1 VDIQMLKDRELV
13 TLLVGEKTAA
23 KLYRGSLLSLL
34 FGDNDHR
41 PHPKLSAALEFS
53 TRLLYEQTVRGPPIT
68 HPKEMGKY
76 LSMHFIGKQHEV
88 FVVVFLDTQH
98 RVLAVEEM
106 FRGTIDSAE
115 VHPREVVRAALRRNA
130 AACVFAHNHPSGNP
144 EPSSGDRALTI
155 RLKQALALVEVR
167 VLDHLVVAER
177 SVVSLAER
185 GWV

>member
-1 VDIQMLKDRELV
+1 MDTNTLTDRDLIA
-13 TLLVGEKTAA
+13 LLVGEKTAT
-23 KLYRGSLLSLL
+23 KLYRGSLVSLL

-53 TRLLYEQTVRGPPIT
+53 TRLLCEQTVRGPPIT

-88 FVVVFLDTQH
+88 FVVAFLDTQH

-144 EPSSGDRALTI
+144 EPSAGDRALTI

-177 SVVSLAER
+177 SIVSLAER

>member
-1 VDIQMLKDRELV
+1 MEASTLSDRDLLA
-13 TLLVGEKTAA
+13 LLVGEKTAA
-23 KLYRGSLLSLL
+23 KLYRGSLVSLL

-53 TRLLYEQTVRGPPIT
+53 TRLLYEQTVHGPPIT
-68 HPKEMGKY
+68 APKEMKRY
-76 LSMHFIGKQHEV
+76 LSMHFIGKQQEV
-88 FVVVFLDTQH
+88 FVVVFLDTRH
-98 RVLAVEEM
+98 RVLGIEEM

-144 EPSSGDRALTI
+144 EPSTGDRSITA
-155 RLKQALALVEVR
+155 RLKQALALVEIR
-167 VLDHLVVAER
+167 VLDHLIVAER
-177 SVVSLAER
+177 SIVSLAER